1 MTSFRFVHAADLH
14 LGSPFQGLALKD
26 ASIAEIFVE
35 ASRKAF
41 STLVTRTI
49 EAKADFFIV
58 AGDVYDGDW
67 KDNKIGLFFNREIAR
82 LDRAGI
88 PVLLLKGNHDAE
100 SVITRTITLPGNV
113 LEFPTNKPGTFRLE
127 TLKVALHG
135 QGFADRSATD
145 NLALTYPAPLPGWF
159 NIGVLHTSLT
169 GREPHANYAPC
180 SLEDLRS
187 RGYDYWALGHVHEYE
202 LLGENPAILF
212 PGNLQGRSIREC
224 GAKGALL
231 VSVEDG
237 TVTHERMIVDEA
249 RFAEVNVL
257 VDRDDDRAAIL
268 RRVEQAVEPLM
279 ERMEERVLALRIR
292 LSGASHARNDIIARR
307 QDFHDEV
314 QAACHR
320 AHADIWLE
328 KLELRLEAPVA
339 HTGGAGLAGA
349 GLDLDALVP
358 SGENLSPAVIAEAQ
372 ARLSEIVARLPGGL
386 AAGEQPLGDDMAT
399 LLAEARD
406 LLLARAKRMV

>member
-1 MTSFRFVHAADLH
+1 MSSFTFIHAADLH

-26 ASIAEIFVE
+26 ADIAAIFVD

-41 STLVTRTI
+41 STLVDRAV
-49 EAKADFFIV
+49 ERQVDFFII

-67 KDNKIGLFFNREIAR
+67 KDNKIGLFFNREMAR
-82 LDRAGI
+82 LERAGI
-88 PVLLLKGNHDAE
+88 PVYLLRGNHDAE
-100 SVITRTITLPGNV
+100 SVITKTITLPDNV
-113 LEFPTNKPGTFRLE
+113 HEFPTAKPGTFKIDA
-127 TLKVALHG
+127 LKVALHG

-145 NLALTYPAPLPGWF
+145 NLALAYPAALPGWF

-180 SLEDLRS
+180 SLDDLRS

-202 LLGENPAILF
+202 LLSENPAILF

-231 VSVEDG
+231 VTIEDG
-237 TVTHERMIVDEA
+237 AVSHERIIVDEA
-249 RFAEVNVL
+249 RFGELA
-257 VDRDDDRAAIL
+257 VDVTVDDDPATIL
-268 RRVEQAVEPLM
+268 RRIQQSVEPFVDG
-279 ERMEERVLALRIR
+279 MEERLLALRVR
-292 LSGASHARNDIIARR
+292 LSGESHARKDLIARR

-328 KLELRLEAPVA
+328 KLELRLTDPV
-339 HTGGAGLAGA
+339 GRNPAGLAQG
-349 GLDLDALVP
+349 GLDLDALIPPTTDLPP
-358 SGENLSPAVIAEAQ
+358 SVLEEAQ
-372 ARLSEIVARLPGGL
+372 ARLSEIVAKLPGGL
-386 AAGEQPLGDDMAT
+386 AAREQPLDADLTA

-406 LLLARAKRMV
+406 LLVARSGRAV